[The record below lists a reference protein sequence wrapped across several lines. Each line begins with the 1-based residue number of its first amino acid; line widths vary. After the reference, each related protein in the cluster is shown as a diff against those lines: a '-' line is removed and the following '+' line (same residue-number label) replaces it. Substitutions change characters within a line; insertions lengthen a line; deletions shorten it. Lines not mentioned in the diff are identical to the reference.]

1 MSKDADESTGASGQ
15 ESGVGSRLGRGTE
28 GLGFWASREKKGTAE
43 GQGTVQ
49 SRASEFAFAGAG
61 VLGDEK
67 LHREAV

>member
-1 MSKDADESTGASGQ
+1 MGEQARKRNRGP
-15 ESGVGSRLGRGTE
+15 GVLGKQGE
-28 GLGFWASREKKGTAE
+28 KGTAE

-61 VLGDEK
+61 ALGDEK